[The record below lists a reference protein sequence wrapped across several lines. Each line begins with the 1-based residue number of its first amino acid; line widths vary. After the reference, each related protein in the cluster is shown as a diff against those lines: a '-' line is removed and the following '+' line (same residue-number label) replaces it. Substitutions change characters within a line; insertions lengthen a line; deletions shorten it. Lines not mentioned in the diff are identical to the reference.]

1 MDRKPTQ
8 YQMVYGN
15 AANMDIIR
23 TGEVD
28 LILTGP
34 PYFSSKTEPLL
45 KEPVARQ
52 NQIERVRQEITSFA
66 MSLRPVYEEME
77 RVLKPAGVLVVQ
89 IKDIRYQRALIDLT
103 NLHRQMIESLG
114 FFLITRMYWHKKN
127 RRSGALRFRKNPV
140 VGNFRADDVEDF
152 LVFCRQ
158 DIPRHPKLKVD
169 LDQEEIDKCWRSPLW
184 DMAPAGTRR
193 RHPHQSPETMARRII
208 AIYSRP
214 GDLVLDP
221 FTGAGTVLKTS
232 VQMDRR
238 AIGYEIVDHYAR
250 AADKVAES
258 ALKYAKRKRNQ

>member
-1 MDRKPTQ
+1 
-8 YQMVYGN
+8 MVYGN
-15 AANMDIIR
+15 AANMEIIR

-34 PYFSSKTEPLL
+34 PYFSKETEPLL
-45 KEPVARQ
+45 KEPVSRQ
-52 NQIERVRQEITSFA
+52 NQIERVRREITGFA

-77 RVLKPAGVLVVQ
+77 RVLKPDGVLVVQ

-103 NLHRQMIESLG
+103 NLHRQMVESLG

-127 RRSGALRFRKNPV
+127 KRSGAIRFRAKPV

-158 DIPRHPKLKVD
+158 DIPRRNKLMVD

-184 DMAPAGTRR
+184 DMAPAGTKR
-193 RHPHQSPETMARRII
+193 RHPHQSPETMVRRII
-208 AIYSRP
+208 ALYSRP
-214 GDLVLDP
+214 GDLVVDP
-221 FTGAGTVLKTS
+221 FTGAGTVLKTA
-232 VQMDRR
+232 VQMNRR

-250 AADKVAES
+250 AADRVAES
-258 ALKYAKRKRNQ
+258 ALKYAERNREQ